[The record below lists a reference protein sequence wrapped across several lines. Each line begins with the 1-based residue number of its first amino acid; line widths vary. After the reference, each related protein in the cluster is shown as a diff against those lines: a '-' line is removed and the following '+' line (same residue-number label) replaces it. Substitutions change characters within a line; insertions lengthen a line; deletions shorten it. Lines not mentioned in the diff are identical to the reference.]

1 MDKFTIPPAK
11 KVVINKVPSL
21 KELIQNKLGPCEPD
35 PMQELR
41 DIVLSEI
48 TTAFGDSHARKLAKS
63 RALAAAYGSSMTSA
77 AANTVSKPFN
87 LADVERFSTY
97 MDEAAA
103 IPTRD
108 WFLLDTPLIRGEFG
122 RLDGV
127 RFINA
132 STSHQS
138 LKKETPVNTKPIV
151 ITTKTFTYV
160 NGVDVNNYSASELY
174 DMIAREE
181 SKIRTLEAIDH
192 KPVMLQQEIARRKD
206 GIAAL
211 VAHLDAVTVVP
222 TPAPAPAPAP
232 LTDST
237 Q

>member
-1 MDKFTIPPAK
+1 MDKFTIPPVAAK
-11 KVVINKVPSL
+11 PPSF
-21 KELIQNKLGPCEPD
+21 KELIETKLGPCEPD

-48 TTAFGDSHARKLAKS
+48 TTATASWTARKLGKS
-63 RALAAAYGSSMTSA
+63 DAFAAAYGGSMTCA

-97 MDEAAA
+97 MDEVASA
-103 IPTRD
+103 PTRD
-108 WFLLDTPLIRGEFG
+108 WFLLDTPLIRGALG

-132 STSHQS
+132 FRSYQPP
-138 LKKETPVNTKPIV
+138 KKETPVNTKPLT
-151 ITTKTFTYV
+151 ITTKTFTYI
-160 NGVDVNNYSASELY
+160 NGVNVDNFTSAELY

-181 SKIRTLEAIDH
+181 AKIRTLEAIEN
-192 KPVMLQQEIARRKD
+192 KPVMLQQEIERRRA

-211 VAHLDAVTVVP
+211 VAHLDSITPVANPVDAKTEAQITAAVN
-222 TPAPAPAPAP
+222 A
-232 LTDST
+232 
-237 Q
+237 

>member
-1 MDKFTIPPAK
+1 
-11 KVVINKVPSL
+11 
-21 KELIQNKLGPCEPD
+21 
-35 PMQELR
+35 
-41 DIVLSEI
+41 
-48 TTAFGDSHARKLAKS
+48 
-63 RALAAAYGSSMTSA
+63 
-77 AANTVSKPFN
+77 
-87 LADVERFSTY
+87 
-97 MDEAAA
+97 MDEVAP

-127 RFINA
+127 HFLNA
-132 STSHQS
+132 SPSHQS

-160 NGVDVNNYSASELY
+160 NGVDVNNYGDNALY

-181 SKIRTLEAIDH
+181 SKIRALEAIDH

-211 VAHLDAVTVVP
+211 VAHLDAVTVVA
-222 TPAPAPAPAP
+222 TPAPVV
-232 LTDST
+232 TDTDVSNALAT
-237 Q
+237 GL